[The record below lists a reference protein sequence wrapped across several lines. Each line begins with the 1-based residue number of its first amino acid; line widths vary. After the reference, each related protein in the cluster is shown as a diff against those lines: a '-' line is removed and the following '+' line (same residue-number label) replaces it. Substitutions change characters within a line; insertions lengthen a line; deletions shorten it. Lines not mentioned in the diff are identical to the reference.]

1 MDSSEFKDYTDTLLS
16 RGIVVVEFTKVDG
29 TNRKMVCSTSRSVI
43 PTEAFVNDTEKVEPL
58 PHQQRE
64 LYNVRTSF
72 DKPEDKPK
80 RIINPNVCVVWDF
93 EKEAWRSFRY
103 DSVIEIKPKSTP

>member
-1 MDSSEFKDYTDTLLS
+1 MDNDEFKDYTDTLLS
-16 RGIVVVEFTKVDG
+16 RGIVVVEFTKKDG

-58 PHQQRE
+58 PHQQRK
-64 LYNVRTSF
+64 LYTVEVN
-72 DKPEDKPK
+72 KPEDKPK

>member
-58 PHQQRE
+58 PHQQRK
-64 LYNVRTSF
+64 LYTTEVI
-72 DKPEDKPK
+72 KPEDKPK
-80 RIINPNVCVVWDF
+80 RITNPNVCVVWDF

>member
-43 PTEAFVNDTEKVEPL
+43 PTEAFVNDT
-58 PHQQRE
+58 
-64 LYNVRTSF
+64 
-72 DKPEDKPK
+72 
-80 RIINPNVCVVWDF
+80 
-93 EKEAWRSFRY
+93 
-103 DSVIEIKPKSTP
+103 